1 KRPSNAHTRTMNGP
15 RRNKSNWFGI
25 QRDITDEGAILYLR
39 ITNPRRL
46 NVKALGEILLRYLQ
60 GGYQTVV
67 LDQGKNFRK
76 KMPLVEF
83 LSRLQA
89 AFNEQQLIFLER
101 RLKRDRGTI

>member
-1 KRPSNAHTRTMNGP
+1 MN
-15 RRNKSNWFGI
+15 RATKSKSNGFGI

-46 NVKALGEILLRYLQ
+46 KVKVLGEILLRYLQ

-67 LDQGKNFRK
+67 LDQGKSLRK

-83 LSRLQA
+83 LGRLQA

-101 RLKRDRGTI
+101 RLNRDRVTI